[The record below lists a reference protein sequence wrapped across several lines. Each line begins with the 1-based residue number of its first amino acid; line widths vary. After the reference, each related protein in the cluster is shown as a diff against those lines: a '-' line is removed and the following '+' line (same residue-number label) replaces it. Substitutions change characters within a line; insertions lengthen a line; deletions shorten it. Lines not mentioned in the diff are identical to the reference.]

1 MGAAEAHSAAKVLSM
16 VIAARSG
23 VGVEVPPH
31 TVAQDASHHSA
42 LVGRPTPA
50 HQLYKSAQTRPAV
63 RRPATPAK
71 AQLMATAARNMAIVE
86 AQAIIAVQ
94 AARLALGL
102 AVKLCRGI
110 HQAHLALHHPPH
122 QRCH

>member
-1 MGAAEAHSAAKVLSM
+1 MGAAEAHSAVKVLSM

-23 VGVEVPPH
+23 VGVEVPRH

-63 RRPATPAK
+63 PLLATPAK
-71 AQLMATAARNMAIVE
+71 AQLMAPIVE

-94 AARLALGL
+94 AVRLALGL
-102 AVKLCRGI
+102 AVKLRRGI
-110 HQAHLALHHPPH
+110 HQAHLALHHPPR